1 MRPSV
6 RTVVYRGFYKESD
19 LLTFYT
25 DTRHAS
31 AIAGSAEVCLYAG
44 QHNISYYSKQQR
56 EPILCV
62 LPALPARVQR
72 LGCGRTPK
80 AEHLQHQAW
89 AEICWYFPDSREQFR
104 IAGRL
109 TVVGE
114 DYPDAELRKVCHV
127 PPAPLESWRGRCA
140 CGVQAANRQP
150 VPVSSPWRNGWDLG
164 VPLPVLRVA

>member
-1 MRPSV
+1 MFVLQPAQLATVRTDMRPSV

-19 LLTFYT
+19 MLTFYT

-31 AIAGSAEVCLYAG
+31 ALAGSAEVCLYAG
-44 QHNISYYSKQQR
+44 QYGIYQYSKQQR
-56 EPILCV
+56 EPPQRV
-62 LPALPARVQR
+62 LPALPAWSQR
-72 LGCGRTPK
+72 RSRGRTPK

-114 DYPDAELRKVCHV
+114 DYPDAELRKVC
-127 PPAPLESWRGRCA
+127 PPFTSATLNARVQVCVRCA
-140 CGVQAANRQP
+140 CCILATCCP
-150 VPVSSPWRNGWDLG
+150 LG
-164 VPLPVLRVA
+164 FC